1 MATKAPKHALG
12 PHLRCR
18 VTLASMLGF
27 GTLCVTV
34 RVWAAPPMEP
44 SVDAAS
50 TRPPSSELVAM
61 LQPVEVEKDKDP
73 VEDARPRSPGSST
86 DAQKEQAATRKKG
99 TAQAATKTTGSTPPS
114 QRGRES
120 SSGSRGRKRVSLT
133 DDFLVE
139 GRLEKPSAYYILRR
153 SNADYDWARMDAK
166 FLPLVLESVQDPL
179 F

>member
-1 MATKAPKHALG
+1 MVTKPPKHALR

-44 SVDAAS
+44 SVDAPS

-73 VEDARPRSPGSST
+73 VEDSRPPSAGPSTGAR
-86 DAQKEQAATRKKG
+86 KEQAATPKKG
-99 TAQAATKTTGSTPPS
+99 TAQAATKTTGSTAAP
-114 QRGRES
+114 REGREVS
-120 SSGSRGRKRVSLT
+120 GGSRGRKRVSLA
-133 DDFLVE
+133 DEFLVE